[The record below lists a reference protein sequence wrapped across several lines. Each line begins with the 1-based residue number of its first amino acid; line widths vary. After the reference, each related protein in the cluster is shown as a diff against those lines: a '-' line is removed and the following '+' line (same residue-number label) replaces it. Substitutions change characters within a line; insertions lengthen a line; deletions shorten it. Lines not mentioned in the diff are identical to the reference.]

1 MGPGGLVDCRRCRW
15 DGMARIDAVKKGQDT
30 EAVFQDR
37 LGRVAQETEA
47 LLDRLLAPAAAD
59 GERTRPA
66 RLVEAMRYAS
76 LGGGKRL
83 RPFLVV
89 ESASLFGVPRQNS
102 LMAGA
107 ALECVHCYSLAHDD
121 LPAMDNDDLRRGRPT
136 THKAFDEATAVL
148 AGDGLLTF
156 AFDILARP
164 ETHPDAKVRLELVSA
179 LARAAGL
186 GGMVGG
192 QMLDLAAEGRFGGKA
207 ALAADEIRTL
217 QAMKTG
223 ALLRFACTAGAI
235 LGRATAQDHDALQR
249 YGRALGEAFQIADD
263 LLDVEGDATTVG
275 KATGKDAAAGKAT
288 FVSALGIAGA
298 RARLKALVAE
308 AEEALAPFGARAG
321 ILRATAHFVAER
333 RT

>member
-1 MGPGGLVDCRRCRW
+1 MTKQDPNAPLN
-15 DGMARIDAVKKGQDT
+15 ARLSAVA
-30 EAVFQDR
+30 E
-37 LGRVAQETEA
+37 EIEA
-47 LLDRLLAPAAAD
+47 LLDSLLAAQPVAD
-59 GERTRPA
+59 EIARPA
-66 RLVEAMRYAS
+66 RLLEAMRYGS

-83 RPFLVV
+83 RPFLVA
-89 ESASLFGVPRQNS
+89 ETAALFDVARQHA

-107 ALECVHCYSLAHDD
+107 ALECVHCYSLVHDD
-121 LPAMDNDDLRRGRPT
+121 LPAMDDDALRRGRPT
-136 THKAFDEATAVL
+136 VHKAFDDATAILV
-148 AGDGLLTF
+148 GDGLLTL

-164 ETHPDAKVRLELVSA
+164 EAHPDAAVRAALVLA

-207 ALAADEIRTL
+207 ALAEDEIRTL

-235 LGRATAQDHDALQR
+235 LGRASAQDHDALER

-263 LLDVEGDATTVG
+263 LLDVEGDATAVG
-275 KATGKDAAAGKAT
+275 KATGKDAVAGKAT
-288 FVSALGIAGA
+288 FVSTLGIAGA

-308 AEEALAPFGARAG
+308 AEESLAPFGARAS

>member
-1 MGPGGLVDCRRCRW
+1 MT
-15 DGMARIDAVKKGQDT
+15 K
-30 EAVFQDR
+30 QDR
-37 LGRVAQETEA
+37 NAPLNARLSAVAEEIET
-47 LLDRLLAPAAAD
+47 LLDSLLAATPAT
-59 GERTRPA
+59 GEIARPA
-66 RLVEAMRYAS
+66 RLIDAMRYAC

-89 ESASLFGVPRQNS
+89 ETAALFDVARQHA
-102 LMAGA
+102 LMVGA
-107 ALECVHCYSLAHDD
+107 ALECVHCYSLVHDD
-121 LPAMDNDDLRRGRPT
+121 LPAMDDDALRRGRPT
-136 THKAFDEATAVL
+136 VHKAFDDATAILV
-148 AGDGLLTF
+148 GDGLLTI
-156 AFDILARP
+156 AFDILGRP
-164 ETHPDAKVRLELVSA
+164 ETHPDAAVRAVLVLA

-192 QMLDLAAEGRFGGKA
+192 QMLDLAAEGRFGPKT
-207 ALAADEIRTL
+207 ALAEEDIRTL

-223 ALLRFACTAGAI
+223 ALLQFGCAAGAM
-235 LGRATAQDHDALQR
+235 LARAAANQHAALER

-288 FVSALGIAGA
+288 FVSTLGVAGA

-308 AEEALAPFGARAG
+308 AEAALAPFGTRAG
-321 ILRATAHFVAER
+321 VLRATAHFVADR

>member
-1 MGPGGLVDCRRCRW
+1 MT
-15 DGMARIDAVKKGQDT
+15 K
-30 EAVFQDR
+30 QDR
-37 LGRVAQETEA
+37 NAPLNARLSAVAEEIET
-47 LLDRLLAPAAAD
+47 LLDSLLAAQPATGEIGRPGRLL
-59 GERTRPA
+59 
-66 RLVEAMRYAS
+66 EAMRYAC

-89 ESASLFGVPRQNS
+89 ETAALFDVARPHA

-107 ALECVHCYSLAHDD
+107 ALECVHCYSLVHDD
-121 LPAMDNDDLRRGRPT
+121 LPAMDDDALRRGRPT
-136 THKAFDEATAVL
+136 VHKAFDDATAIL
-148 AGDGLLTF
+148 AGDGLLTI
-156 AFDILARP
+156 AFDILGRP
-164 ETHPDAKVRLELVSA
+164 QAHPDASVRAALVLA

-186 GGMVGG
+186 GGMAGG
-192 QMLDLAAEGRFGGKA
+192 QMLDLAAEGRFGGKT
-207 ALAADEIRTL
+207 ALQEEDIRTL

-235 LGRATAQDHDALQR
+235 LGRAAAEHHDALER

-288 FVSALGIAGA
+288 FVSALGIPGA
-298 RARLKALVAE
+298 RARLKALVTE
-308 AEEALAPFGARAG
+308 AEEALAPFGARAAV
-321 ILRATAHFVAER
+321 LQATAHFVADR